1 MDFFLEDDSARIQL
15 AFPVDGMHPSRLFVT
30 GVSVA
35 LLGHENEKGIFEVAD
50 YCFAGTQEEG
60 GRQER
65 KPSAEAS
72 VALVSGVAFGPEK
85 ADSFA
90 LLMEYLAG
98 NIPVATEQASR
109 ISRLVLVGNTL
120 SMPARIDEA
129 AKKKYGVE
137 HARYDFSSIALLDK
151 RLAALSGSL
160 PIDLMPG
167 EHEPTTNTLPQSPI
181 HRGILPLASKQETFQ
196 AVMNPYA
203 FEVDG
208 LRFLGTSG
216 QNLDDVW
223 RYSDIEDRLDI
234 AEMMLRWRNI
244 APTAPDTLCTLNK
257 VSIVHAFR
265 VFPVL

>member
-1 MDFFLEDDSARIQL
+1 MEYFLEDDSARIQL
-15 AFPVDGMHPSRLFVT
+15 AFPAEGLTPSRLFVT

-35 LLGHENEKGIFEVAD
+35 VLGHENEKGIFEVAD
-50 YCFAGTQEEG
+50 YCFAGTQDEE
-60 GRQER
+60 GRQEA
-65 KPSAEAS
+65 KPSVDSS
-72 VALVSGVAFGPEK
+72 VALVSGVSFGPEK
-85 ADSFA
+85 ADNFT
-90 LLMEYLAG
+90 LLMDYLAG
-98 NIPVATEQASR
+98 NIPVATEQASK
-109 ISRLVLVGNTL
+109 ISRLILVGNTL

-137 HARYDFSSIALLDK
+137 HARYDFSSIGLLDK
-151 RLAALSGSL
+151 RLAALSSSI

-167 EHEPTTNTLPQSPI
+167 EQEPTTSTMPQSPI

-223 RYSDIEDRLDI
+223 RYSDVEDRLDI
-234 AEMMLRWRNI
+234 AEMMLKWRNI
-244 APTAPDTLCTLNK
+244 APTAPDTLCTQQ
-257 VSIVHAFR
+257 
-265 VFPVL
+265 